1 MTEICPELYI
11 NEAEIIINSINIFDY
26 ICCRKKEKYKNI
38 ANLYKNAGN
47 LYKMKDLNL
56 SYESYE
62 KSLYYFYKIPYNNQ
76 KNIADCYVNCAL
88 TCDKQYHEKII
99 NYYIKAIDIYLLL
112 DLNNK
117 IAKFYENIADIYLSI
132 NDFNNTIL
140 YYEKVC
146 EFLDN
151 YTNKYDNY
159 DSILKKEEI
168 YNKLATIY
176 IINMNDYE
184 KGLETYKKYELLYIK
199 NNVVDN
205 FCNNYVNYKKYFIIT
220 VLLFLLKKDYTQ
232 SLVLLDYYETICKY
246 LKKDYFILYDL
257 IKNIQNYNVEK
268 YDIDNNIVKREKIIV
283 SLSNDIINKY
293 NNIVVKNIINKV
305 VFNVCDKHL

>member
-1 MTEICPELYI
+1 MNDICPELYI

-26 ICCRKKEKYKNI
+26 ICCRRTEKYKNI

-47 LYKMKDLNL
+47 LYKMKDLKL
-56 SYESYE
+56 SYDSYE
-62 KSLYYFYKIPYNNQ
+62 KSLYYFSKVSYNNQ
-76 KNIADCYVNCAL
+76 KNIADCYINCGL

-99 NYYIKAIDIYLLL
+99 NYYINGIEIYLILG
-112 DLNNK
+112 LNNK
-117 IAKFYENIADIYLSI
+117 ISKFYENIADIYLSI
-132 NDFNNTIL
+132 NDFNNAIL

-146 EFLDN
+146 ENLNN
-151 YTNKYDNY
+151 YNNKYDNY

-168 YNKLATIY
+168 YNKIGVIY
-176 IINMNDYE
+176 IVNMNDYE
-184 KGLETYKKYELLYIK
+184 KGLEAYKKYESLYNK
-199 NNVVDN
+199 NNVPDN
-205 FCNNYVNYKKYFIIT
+205 FCNNYVNYKKYFIII

-268 YDIDNNIVKREKIIV
+268 YDIDNNIVRREILIV

-293 NNIVVKNIINKV
+293 NNLVVKNIMNKV
-305 VFNVCDKHL
+305 VFDVCDKNL

>member
-1 MTEICPELYI
+1 MTDICPELYI
-11 NEAEIIINSINIFDY
+11 NEAKIIIDSINIFDY
-26 ICCRKKEKYKNI
+26 ICCRKRIKYENI

-62 KSLYYFYKIPYNNQ
+62 KSLYYFSKIPYNNQ
-76 KNIADCYVNCAL
+76 KNIADSYINCAL

-99 NYYIKAIDIYLLL
+99 NYYIKAIEIYLLL

-117 IAKFYENIADIYLSI
+117 ISKFYENIADIYLSI
-132 NDFNNTIL
+132 NDFNNAIL
-140 YYEKVC
+140 YYQKVC
-146 EFLDN
+146 EILE
-151 YTNKYDNY
+151 KKSVIDNY
-159 DSILKKEEI
+159 DSILKKEEL
-168 YNKLATIY
+168 YNKIGTIY

-184 KGLETYKKYELLYIK
+184 KGLEEYKKYELLYNK
-199 NNVVDN
+199 NNLPDN
-205 FCNNYVNYKKYFIIT
+205 FCNNYVNYKKYFVII
-220 VLLFLLKKDYTQ
+220 VLLYLLKKDYTQ

-268 YDIDNNIVKREKIIV
+268 YDIDNNIIRREIFIV

-293 NNIVVKNIINKV
+293 NNLVVKNIMNKV
-305 VFNVCDKHL
+305 VFNICDKHL

>member
-1 MTEICPELYI
+1 MTDICPELYI

-26 ICCRKKEKYKNI
+26 ICCRRTEKYKNI

-62 KSLYYFYKIPYNNQ
+62 KSLYYFSKVPYNNQ
-76 KNIADCYVNCAL
+76 KNIADCYINCAL

-99 NYYIKAIDIYLLL
+99 NYYINAIDIYLLL
-112 DLNNK
+112 GLNNK
-117 IAKFYENIADIYLSI
+117 ISKFYENIADIYLSI
-132 NDFNNTIL
+132 NDFNNAIL

-146 EFLDN
+146 ENLEKNDVI
-151 YTNKYDNY
+151 DNY
-159 DSILKKEEI
+159 DSILKKEDI
-168 YNKLATIY
+168 YNKLGMIY
-176 IINMNDYE
+176 IINMNNYE
-184 KGLETYKKYELLYIK
+184 KGLEIYKKYEILYIK
-199 NNVVDN
+199 NDVKTN
-205 FCNNYVNYKKYFIIT
+205 FCNNYVNYKKYFLIT

-246 LKKDYFILYDL
+246 LKKDYFVLYDL

-268 YDIDNNIVKREKIIV
+268 YDIDNNIKKREQLII
-283 SLSNDIINKY
+283 SLSNDIISKY

-305 VFNVCDKHL
+305 VYDVCEKNL

>member
-26 ICCRKKEKYKNI
+26 ICCRRSEKYKNI

-56 SYESYE
+56 SHDSYC
-62 KSLYYFYKIPYNNQ
+62 KSLYYFSKISYNNQ
-76 KNIADCYVNCAL
+76 KNIADCYINCAL
-88 TCDKQYHEKII
+88 TCDKQYNEKII
-99 NYYIKAIDIYLLL
+99 NYYTNAIDIYLLL
-112 DLNNK
+112 GLNNK
-117 IAKFYENIADIYLSI
+117 ISKFYENIADIYLSI
-132 NDFNNTIL
+132 NNFNNAIL

-146 EFLDN
+146 ENLEKNDII
-151 YTNKYDNY
+151 DNY

-168 YNKLATIY
+168 YNKLGSIH
-176 IINMNDYE
+176 IINMNNYE
-184 KGLETYKKYELLYIK
+184 KGLESYKKYEFLYIK
-199 NNVVDN
+199 NDVKTN

-246 LKKDYFILYDL
+246 LKKDYFVLYDL

-268 YDIDNNIVKREKIIV
+268 YDIDNNIKKREQLII
-283 SLSNDIINKY
+283 SLSNEIIGKY
-293 NNIVVKNIINKV
+293 NNIVVKNIINKIV
-305 VFNVCDKHL
+305 LDVCDKNL

>member
-1 MTEICPELYI
+1 MTTDICPELYI
-11 NEAEIIINSINIFDY
+11 NEAEIIIKSINIFDY
-26 ICCRKKEKYKNI
+26 ICCRRREKYKNI

-47 LYKMKDLNL
+47 LYKMKDLKL
-56 SYESYE
+56 SYDSYE
-62 KSLYYFYKIPYNNQ
+62 KSLHYFSKIPNNNQ
-76 KNIADCYVNCAL
+76 KNIADCYINCAL

-99 NYYIKAIDIYLLL
+99 NYYINGIEIYLLL

-117 IAKFYENIADIYLSI
+117 ISKFYENIADIYLSI
-132 NDFNNTIL
+132 NDFNNAIL

-146 EFLDN
+146 EKNDVI
-151 YTNKYDNY
+151 DNY

-168 YNKLATIY
+168 YNKVGVIY
-176 IINMNDYE
+176 IVNMNNYE
-184 KGLETYKKYELLYIK
+184 KGLEAYKKYELLYNK
-199 NNVVDN
+199 NNIPDN
-205 FCNNYVNYKKYFIIT
+205 FCNNYVNYKKYFIII

-268 YDIDNNIVKREKIIV
+268 YDIDNNIVRREILIV

-293 NNIVVKNIINKV
+293 NNLVVKNIMNKV
-305 VFNVCDKHL
+305 VFDVCDKNL